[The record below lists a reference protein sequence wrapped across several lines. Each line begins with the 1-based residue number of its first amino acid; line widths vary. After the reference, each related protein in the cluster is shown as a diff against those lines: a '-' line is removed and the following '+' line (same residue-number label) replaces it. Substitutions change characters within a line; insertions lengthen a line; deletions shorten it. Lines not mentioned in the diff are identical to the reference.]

1 MILSDTFVTLLQRTS
16 SLNKANYY
24 TTSFLP
30 PLCFSPSDWLGVALR
45 LNSKETGQ
53 MLGSTEVKFYN
64 CSMHHT

>member
-1 MILSDTFVTLLQRTS
+1 M
-16 SLNKANYY
+16 YPY
-24 TTSFLP
+24 P
-30 PLCFSPSDWLGVALR
+30 PYLSDWLSVELR